1 MHATN
6 RSLKRLLS
14 LCLLLAGSEVMSAEP
29 PSVER
34 GRLLYE
40 NHCIVCHTAKVHGR
54 IPPLPIDLKELRLIV
69 AYWVK
74 NEKLPW
80 TQQEIEDVVEYLDA
94 KHYRLP
100 K

>member
-1 MHATN
+1 MHRLEEA
-6 RSLKRLLS
+6 LKYLLPM
-14 LCLLLAGSEVMSAEP
+14 CLLAGSPAMGADT

-54 IPPLPIDLKELRLIV
+54 IPPLPINMKELRYIV
-69 AYWVK
+69 AFWAK

-80 TQQEIEDVVEYLDA
+80 TEQEIDDVAQYLDVT
-94 KHYRLP
+94 HYRLR

>member
-1 MHATN
+1 M
-6 RSLKRLLS
+6 LK
-14 LCLLLAGSEVMSAEP
+14 CLLPICLIGGAEVLAAEP

-34 GRLLYE
+34 GLLLYE

-54 IPPLPIDLKELRLIV
+54 IPPLPIDRKELRLIV

-80 TQQEIEDVVEYLDA
+80 MDQEIEDVTHYLDIT
-94 KHYRLP
+94 HYRLP
-100 K
+100 R